1 MTSPLTA
8 DASFRAARSSLS
20 SSLWIGVALLWVA
33 TAGVVVGA
41 VTFWGETAGWACAFF
56 VLLLAP
62 FAVGVLLM
70 AVSDRRSWA
79 VAARGIPVEVRSAR
93 GLGSGNSQG
102 RQVVAWSEPGSRGLP
117 YLHLTLPGAEH
128 GDITGPVTVEIF
140 RRTGRGRGIG
150 GPVRVLSS
158 DGRREW
164 WAGNAV
170 ESAERRPP
178 IVEAQTA
185 AT

>member
-1 MTSPLTA
+1 M
-8 DASFRAARSSLS
+8 
-20 SSLWIGVALLWVA
+20 ALLWAA
-33 TAGVVVGA
+33 TVGVVVGA
-41 VTFWGETAGWACAFF
+41 VVLRGETAGWACAFF

-70 AVSDRRSWA
+70 ALSDRRSWA
-79 VAARGIPVEVRSAR
+79 VAARGIPVEARSAR

-102 RQVVAWSEPGSRGLP
+102 RQVLAWRDRDAQSLP
-117 YLHLTLPGAEH
+117 YLHLTLPDGVEQ

-150 GPVRVLSS
+150 GPVRVRSS

-170 ESAERRPP
+170 ESGERHPP
-178 IVEAQTA
+178 VVEAQTSV
-185 AT
+185 T